1 MGQQDLRRKA
11 ELTHVVH
18 RLREHVRAEQ
28 LVRIEVVR
36 KGPARLRVSLCREA
50 LLERVIHTLYHCRTV
65 K

>member
-1 MGQQDLRRKA
+1 MGLQDHRKEI

-36 KGPARLRVSLCREA
+36 KGPARLGVSLYRDV
-50 LLERVIHTLYHCRTV
+50 LLKRVIHTS
-65 K
+65 